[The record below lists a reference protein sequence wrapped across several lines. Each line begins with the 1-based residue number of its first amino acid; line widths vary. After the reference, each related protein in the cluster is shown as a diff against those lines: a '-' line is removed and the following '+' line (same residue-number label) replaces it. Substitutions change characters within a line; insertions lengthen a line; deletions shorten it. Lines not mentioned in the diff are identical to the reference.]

1 DADAD
6 ADADADFELVNVDVA
21 ANLEREI
28 SYEPEETPDTG
39 SDSQFDLLGI
49 DLLSGLANLDIG
61 SGDHPLVEFSL
72 DENTNETTFNVDIS
86 GALEVGVLDDYVLI
100 VESFENGEWG
110 RVEDGENNLDEG
122 LLSLSLLGLGG
133 TSGQVTLENLDA
145 GDYRATLVPDPSL
158 INVGVAITREL
169 DVTATDLLEV
179 EDITVGEV
187 AEGNF
192 IDEAASGDAGNL
204 EVQSIAF
211 NGTEFTPVNG
221 EIEVVGEYGTLVI
234 NADGSYTYTPN
245 AEAGSA
251 GVDSFTVN
259 VVDTVTNE
267 EKSANIN
274 AEVALVDV
282 PGEGD
287 ADAPDMPTAAF
298 NAAGNE
304 VTGEA
309 EPSSTV
315 TVYDENG
322 EEIGTAIA
330 DEEVGSY
337 TVTLDEPLTNGEEVT
352 VTATDGSG
360 NESEPTT
367 AIAPDTTAPD
377 APTAEFNADGD
388 MVTGD
393 AELGSTVTVYDGDD
407 NVLGTATADAETGSY
422 SVELDPALADG
433 EEVTVTATDGSGNES
448 EPTTAIAPDTTAPN
462 LPGVTIGNGDAFLT
476 TDDLDE
482 DGNVEVTIDLTDTN
496 AEIGDTLTVNG
507 VETTLTEEHINAE
520 EVVTEVEAPEG
531 GGTLE
536 VTAHLA
542 DAVGNVSAPGT
553 ASATALIDGEATANL
568 GNQTSLDY
576 TPDSTSEVQ
585 VIDLLDSF
593 PEDAGTTVIVGDN
606 EDFNAFSG
614 DLEVEVSQVGL
625 LAVAGAF
632 RVDVYDAGGNLVHT
646 AATADSPLV
655 GDVAGLG
662 ILGLT
667 DDGAL
672 TTKVTGLEPG
682 QYQVIVRSDESALN
696 QLVGDLTLSE
706 LGDSGVVLGEENQEV
721 VLGAVEDA
729 LNGTVP
735 VLDLLGLGLG
745 TVVVG
750 ILEPVLDT
758 TTELG
763 AGELVDTIVGGLND
777 LGLTYL
783 VDEVLDAVADALLTE
798 TLTLLEQTE
807 ITTTLTE
814 HGLEGD
820 GIAEGTVD
828 TGAGVVG
835 SVITEVAN
843 SSGQTVQLEAGTATI
858 AGLYGDLVINE
869 DGSYTYTANGDIAS
883 LNQQETFTYTV
894 SDGDSQAEAELTV
907 TIEGEIPFSA
917 SDDTATIDIE
927 WTNVT
932 DNDFHQ
938 DEGSA
943 SSVLLVLNLPYEG
956 EEFEI
961 EPNME
966 LSGVV
971 IASSSVNLLGGG
983 NLNIQRL
990 DDNENWETV
999 HSQEFGN
1006 LVGVANEVASIDI
1019 AGLDLD
1025 PGTYRVHSQITGVT
1039 ADVNIDGSFA
1049 ATYLDQFESAFV
1061 PVSGNLLDNDEA
1073 IGASLEIL
1081 EPDTGDY
1088 VEIGDEPITIE
1099 GDYGSL
1105 TVDANGNYS
1114 YTPNGDLEHFTE
1126 PHSEAFVYQLT
1137 HPNGSTSEE
1146 ATLIIEL
1153 EAVDGEASQLDDEGI
1168 AAMSTFSLSDM
1179 DFGDDT
1185 EELVFPESE
1194 DSNEEEEQVTSGTD
1208 GFEEVPMGDFSEPKN
1223 PLDDEF
1229 DQTPMI

>member
-1 DADAD
+1 
-6 ADADADFELVNVDVA
+6 
-21 ANLEREI
+21 
-28 SYEPEETPDTG
+28 
-39 SDSQFDLLGI
+39 
-49 DLLSGLANLDIG
+49 
-61 SGDHPLVEFSL
+61 
-72 DENTNETTFNVDIS
+72 
-86 GALEVGVLDDYVLI
+86 
-100 VESFENGEWG
+100 
-110 RVEDGENNLDEG
+110 
-122 LLSLSLLGLGG
+122 
-133 TSGQVTLENLDA
+133 
-145 GDYRATLVPDPSL
+145 
-158 INVGVAITREL
+158 
-169 DVTATDLLEV
+169 
-179 EDITVGEV
+179 
-187 AEGNF
+187 
-192 IDEAASGDAGNL
+192 
-204 EVQSIAF
+204 
-211 NGTEFTPVNG
+211 
-221 EIEVVGEYGTLVI
+221 
-234 NADGSYTYTPN
+234 
-245 AEAGSA
+245 
-251 GVDSFTVN
+251 
-259 VVDTVTNE
+259 
-267 EKSANIN
+267 
-274 AEVALVDV
+274 
-282 PGEGD
+282 
-287 ADAPDMPTAAF
+287 M
-298 NAAGNE
+298 
-304 VTGEA
+304 
-309 EPSSTV
+309 
-315 TVYDENG
+315 
-322 EEIGTAIA
+322 
-330 DEEVGSY
+330 
-337 TVTLDEPLTNGEEVT
+337 
-352 VTATDGSG
+352 
-360 NESEPTT
+360 
-367 AIAPDTTAPD
+367 
-377 APTAEFNADGD
+377 
-388 MVTGD
+388 
-393 AELGSTVTVYDGDD
+393 
-407 NVLGTATADAETGSY
+407 GTATADAGTGSY

-448 EPTTAIAPDTTAPN
+448 EPTTAIASDTTAPDAPTAEFNADGDMVTGDAEPSSSTPATAPDTTAPN

>member
-1 DADAD
+1 M
-6 ADADADFELVNVDVA
+6 
-21 ANLEREI
+21 
-28 SYEPEETPDTG
+28 
-39 SDSQFDLLGI
+39 
-49 DLLSGLANLDIG
+49 
-61 SGDHPLVEFSL
+61 
-72 DENTNETTFNVDIS
+72 
-86 GALEVGVLDDYVLI
+86 
-100 VESFENGEWG
+100 
-110 RVEDGENNLDEG
+110 
-122 LLSLSLLGLGG
+122 
-133 TSGQVTLENLDA
+133 
-145 GDYRATLVPDPSL
+145 
-158 INVGVAITREL
+158 AITRDL
-169 DVTATDLLEV
+169 DVTASDLLEI
-179 EDITVGEV
+179 EDITVGES

-192 IDEAASGDAGNL
+192 IDEAASGDTGNL
-204 EVQSIAF
+204 EVQSITF

-234 NADGSYTYTPN
+234 NTDGSYTYTPD
-245 AEAGSA
+245 AEAGSS
-251 GVDSFTVN
+251 GVDSFTVD

-267 EKSANIN
+267 VKSANIN

-287 ADAPDMPTAAF
+287 ADADLDAPDAPTAEF
-298 NAAGNE
+298 NADGDM
-304 VTGEA
+304 VTGDA

-330 DEEVGSY
+330 DAETGSY
-337 TVTLDEPLTNGEEVT
+337 SVELDPALVDGEEVT

-367 AIAPDTTAPD
+367 AIAPDSTAPD

-393 AELGSTVTVYDGDD
+393 AEPGSTVTVYDGDDNVLGTATADAETGSYSVELDPALVDGEEVTVTATDGSGNESEPTTATAPDSTAPDAPTAEFNADGDMVTGDAEPSSTVTVYDGDD

-448 EPTTAIAPDTTAPN
+448 EPTPVTAPDTTAPN

-507 VETTLTEEHINAE
+507 VETTLTEEHVNAE
-520 EVVTEVEAPEG
+520 EVVTEVVAPEG
-531 GGTLE
+531 GGILE

-542 DAVGNVSAPGT
+542 DAVGNISDPGT

-593 PEDAGTTVIVGDN
+593 PEDAGTAVIVGEN

-632 RVDVYDAGGNLVHT
+632 RVDVYDADGNLVHT
-646 AATADSPLV
+646 AATAGSPLV

-672 TTKVTGLEPG
+672 TTTVTGLEPG

-807 ITTTLTE
+807 ITTMLTE
-814 HGLEGD
+814 QGLEGD

-843 SSGQTVQLEAGTATI
+843 SSGQTVQLESGTATI

-938 DEGSA
+938 DEGA
-943 SSVLLVLNLPYEG
+943 VTVLTFLTSPYEG

-961 EPNME
+961 EQNME

-971 IASSSVNLLGGG
+971 IASATLTAGSGGS
-983 NLNIQRL
+983 LNIQQL
-990 DDNENWETV
+990 VDGDWVTAHSETF
-999 HSQEFGN
+999 SSLASLG
-1006 LVGVANEVASIDI
+1006 EVARIDI
-1019 AGLDLD
+1019 STLDLE
-1025 PGTYRVHSQITGVT
+1025 PGTYRVQSDLNGL
-1039 ADVNIDGSFA
+1039 AGELSIDGSFA

-1088 VEIGDEPITIE
+1088 VEIGVEPITIE

-1126 PHSEAFVYQLT
+1126 PHSEVFVYQLT
-1137 HPNGSTSEE
+1137 HPNGSTSGE
-1146 ATLIIEL
+1146 ATLTIEL
-1153 EAVDGEASQLDDEGI
+1153 KAVDGEASQLDDVGI
-1168 AAMSTFSLSDM
+1168 AALSTFSLSDM
-1179 DFGDDT
+1179 DFGDDA

-1194 DSNEEEEQVTSGTD
+1194 DSNEDEEQVTSATD
-1208 GFEEVPMGDFSEPKN
+1208 GVEEMAMGDFSEPQN

-1229 DQTPMI
+1229 DQTLMV